1 MSKSDYMGKNALM
14 NAWIAALEEGE
25 RELAEGFIRGCR
37 QAFRQFGAQSAKEL
51 LFEILKTEILRRR
64 QYGNPRYITKSIG

>member
-1 MSKSDYMGKNALM
+1 M
-14 NAWIAALEEGE
+14 NEMNMDAFDSASNVQL
-25 RELAEGFIRGCR
+25 